1 MPRPLPSVGANEKPE
16 GSDAPPRGS
25 LNTRGAG
32 SDYKRSY
39 TFSGNR
45 LTLQPPA
52 AENGT
57 KTELTWEKL
66 PDLSE
71 SELTET
77 HRRLFGFYR
86 IESVSRRIVGGAG
99 PGFYELT
106 DTHLTLRPPALTDG
120 HFLRHHSIA
129 GSG

>member
-1 MPRPLPSVGANEKPE
+1 MCVDPLARLCKLPISVPRPLPSVGANEKPG

-32 SDYKRSY
+32 SDYKRFY

-71 SELTET
+71 SGLTET

-86 IESVSRRIVGGAG
+86 IESVSRRIVGGE
-99 PGFYELT
+99 PVQVST
-106 DTHLTLRPPALTDG
+106 
-120 HFLRHHSIA
+120 S
-129 GSG
+129 